1 MIVMPDT
8 DIKKAIS
15 GALIGRFW
23 NCGQACL
30 AVKRLYLHEAIHD
43 EFLKGLVEKVS
54 AYEPGD
60 PATRPEK
67 PKIRMGPLHTAA
79 QREEIEQQLADA
91 VKRGAK
97 VLIGGKRP
105 SDASLANGHFFQP
118 AVVTAVPHDS
128 RLVQEEVFGPV
139 LPVFKVR
146 DLDEAI
152 ALANDNQ
159 YGLGSSIWTQNLS
172 WANQAIREIQ
182 AGVTWVNQIHYGY
195 DELPFGGVKASG
207 IGHEHG
213 PEAMEYYLET
223 KGAVIGGLA

>member
-1 MIVMPDT
+1 E
-8 DIKKAIS
+8 S
-15 GALIGRFW
+15 
-23 NCGQACL
+23 
-30 AVKRLYLHEAIHD
+30 
-43 EFLKGLVEKVS
+43 
-54 AYEPGD
+54 
-60 PATRPEK
+60 
-67 PKIRMGPLHTAA
+67 
-79 QREEIEQQLADA
+79 QLADA
-91 VKRGAK
+91 TSKGAD

-105 SDASLANGHFFQP
+105 TNAALAKGHYFQP
-118 AVVTAVPHDS
+118 AVVTNVSHDS

-139 LPVFKVR
+139 LPVFQVK

-152 ALANDNQ
+152 VLANDNP

-213 PEAMEYYLET
+213 PEAVEYYLET